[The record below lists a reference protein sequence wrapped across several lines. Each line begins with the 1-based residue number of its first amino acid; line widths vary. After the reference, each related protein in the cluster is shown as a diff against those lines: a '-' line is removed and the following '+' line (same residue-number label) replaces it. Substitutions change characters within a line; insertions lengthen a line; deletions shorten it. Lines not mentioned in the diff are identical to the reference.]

1 MRASTVPMRTPFK
14 ADNRA
19 GLVTSDLGRGA
30 EPGQQEPWGGIPSS
44 FFCHGRAANGAGAE
58 NGLNLNGKSGILV
71 YFGSWLFLKFSH

>member
-58 NGLNLNGKSGILV
+58 NGRNAGRRVVSFG
-71 YFGSWLFLKFSH
+71 YFPLAKARD